1 MHGMEFERGA
11 EDQLLNA
18 SNIVGKSRGPFCVS
32 QGPAIGYPY
41 EMLEISLH
49 TCA

>member
-1 MHGMEFERGA
+1 MHDMEFERRV
-11 EDQLLNA
+11 EDQLLNV
-18 SNIVGKSRGPFCVS
+18 SNILRKSRGPFCVS

-49 TCA
+49 ACT